1 MSKQD
6 DRSEAAL
13 HERLEIAEK
22 ATQGPWK
29 SDEVVTRKKDF
40 EPSYVVKDKDGFTI
54 VDVLPVSAYQANAA
68 HIAANS
74 PDVVRE
80 DIEEILRLRQEVA
93 RLELENQRLSVD
105 GVNDEAYLLTCLDII
120 RKAVGMPVGSDWQQV
135 AERVDRLG
143 KESDWL
149 VKMLSLY
156 TEDCPL
162 KFSWVYAEKLPIPK
176 VDDCEGTWSVDDCFH
191 CSGRNPGQCWRE
203 AARKAVEEQEA
214 RL

>member
-1 MSKQD
+1 MSRQD
-6 DRSEAAL
+6 NRSDAAL
-13 HERLEIAEK
+13 RERLVIAEK
-22 ATQGPWK
+22 ATPKGESTLWM
-29 SDEVVTRKKDF
+29 
-40 EPSYVVKDKDGFTI
+40 
-54 VDVLPVSAYQANAA
+54 VDPAVPRDLCIRDAFNERILTMEDCTATAA
-68 HIAANS
+68 AHHIAASS

-93 RLELENQRLSVD
+93 RLKLENQRLSVD

-176 VDDCEGTWSVDDCFH
+176 IDDCEGTWSVDDCFH

-203 AARKAVEEQEA
+203 AARKAVEEEE
-214 RL
+214 RHG

>member
-1 MSKQD
+1 MPNDPLARYHFTD
-6 DRSEAAL
+6 DHGHPLENCVEYRELLAEN
-13 HERLEIAEK
+13 ERLR
-22 ATQGPWK
+22 
-29 SDEVVTRKKDF
+29 S
-40 EPSYVVKDKDGFTI
+40 
-54 VDVLPVSAYQANAA
+54 
-68 HIAANS
+68 
-74 PDVVRE
+74 
-80 DIEEILRLRQEVA
+80 EVA
-93 RLELENQRLSVD
+93 RLELENQRLTVA
-105 GVNDEAYLLTCLDII
+105 GANDEAYLLTCLDII

-176 VDDCEGTWSVDDCFH
+176 IDDCEGTWSVDDCFH

-203 AARKAVEEQEA
+203 AARKAVEEEE
-214 RL
+214 RHG